1 MKAAHR
7 LSNKRVAARAV
18 RSPERSAAAS
28 CATGPPEGWSSTAT
42 DHDEHTPTVDTVLG
56 RGRVRPGRAPQPG
69 LLERQAESRLNVRSA
84 PQPPVQG
91 STSRTNLLAGS
102 AIEFVVIRAW
112 RAHVDPSTS
121 GAVATSPMRCAGW
134 ATCRPLMTPTPPP
147 RPGPRASRAPNVLK
161 QQERISAGRNFDALT
176 TGLGTCA
183 RTGGSTWLR
192 CPIPQPQIPRNQATS
207 R

>member
-84 PQPPVQG
+84 PQPPVQS

-121 GAVATSPMRCAGW
+121 GAHGNLA
-134 ATCRPLMTPTPPP
+134 
-147 RPGPRASRAPNVLK
+147 
-161 QQERISAGRNFDALT
+161 DALR
-176 TGLGTCA
+176 GLGDMPAADDAYTTASPWAA
-183 RTGGSTWLR
+183 RFARPQRSQTAGAHLCWAELR
-192 CPIPQPQIPRNQATS
+192 RADHRFGHLCPNGRIDVASMSDTTTADS
-207 R
+207 A